1 MEGIW
6 GFVIIGGPI
15 VLGLGLLWAL
25 AHNRGSRREIERTEQ
40 ATRKMYEEQGR
51 EDATRR

>member
-15 VLGLGLLWAL
+15 IFAVGLFWAL
-25 AHNRGSRREIERTEQ
+25 THNRGSRREIERTER
-40 ATRKMYEEQGR
+40 ATREMYKEQGR
-51 EDATRR
+51 EDAARE